1 MRTVITCNGRNTQ
14 QSTVTTHIPR
24 YGKLRL
30 FTASAAAKRCASFT
44 NCAGE
49 AEYNRQ
55 INKELALAERKLHR
69 EVKILLLGA
78 GESGK
83 TTVLKQMRLI
93 HASGFSVQERQHWRT
108 VVFQNL
114 LVSMRTMLEAMELLE
129 VELRQE
135 NEDYIDLFLRDYEI
149 ERNEPLP
156 AAFYGA
162 MTRMW
167 QDEGIQEVALRGN
180 EYALHD
186 NVYYFYNQL
195 DALFAP
201 DYIPSDQDI
210 LHCRLKTTGITET
223 LFELHELSYRMF
235 DVGGQ
240 RSERKKWIH
249 CFEQVTAVLFLAS
262 LSGYDQCLVED
273 RSANQVSEALMLF
286 DAICGSQ
293 WFVKTSMIL
302 FLNKMDLFRD
312 KLDGDGGVS
321 FQKWFPDWKPQ
332 SHGRVADEGMLFLQH
347 KFADPK
353 KRTERV
359 IYSHFTNATDTTL
372 LRSVMA
378 SVTDI
383 ILQNNLKGVLL

>member
-1 MRTVITCNGRNTQ
+1 MGACF
-14 QSTVTTHIPR
+14 STPPAPPPKDAQRAQVHSVALEP
-24 YGKLRL
+24 LP
-30 FTASAAAKRCASFT
+30 APV
-44 NCAGE
+44 AGE
-49 AEYNRQ
+49 AEFNRK
-55 INKELALAERKLHR
+55 IDRELALAERKLSR

-93 HASGFSVQERQHWRT
+93 HAAGFSIQERQHWRT

-129 VELRQE
+129 VELREE
-135 NEDYIDLFLRDYEI
+135 NEEFIDLFLQDYEI
-149 ERNEPLP
+149 DRTEPLP
-156 AAFYGA
+156 VTFYGA
-162 MTRMW
+162 MKRMW
-167 QDEGIQEVALRGN
+167 QDEGIQEVAARGN

-186 NVYYFYNQL
+186 NIYYFYNQL
-195 DALFAP
+195 DALFTP
-201 DYIPSDQDI
+201 DYVPSDQDI
-210 LHCRLKTTGITET
+210 LRCRLKTTGITET
-223 LFELHELSYRMF
+223 LFELHDLSYRMF

-286 DAICGSQ
+286 NAICGSQ
-293 WFVKTSMIL
+293 WFVQTSIIL

-312 KLDGDGGVS
+312 KVEGDAGRS
-321 FQKWFPDWKPQ
+321 LKRWFPDWRPI
-332 SHGRVADEGMLFLQH
+332 SEGSRLADEGMLFLQH

-353 KRTERV
+353 KRTDRV